1 MRSPLADRI
10 RPKNLKEF
18 VGQKHLVG
26 EGKVLR
32 KAIEEDKIFSMIFW
46 GPPGSGKTTL
56 AKIIANETNSH
67 FVPTSAVTSKVS
79 DVRKIVKVAK
89 ERQVAYNQR
98 TILFVDEIHRFN
110 KAQQDAFLPHVE
122 VGTITFI
129 GATTENPSFEVI
141 GPLLSRSRVYVLN
154 RLTSEELLE
163 IAKRAVGDAERGL
176 GKFNLKFEEGAL
188 DFLVNVSN
196 GDARTVLNALEIAA
210 DITSPARKGLAKEKS
225 SALGRSLKPGF
236 GELAS
241 PKELPAV
248 KEEPTVTKTLL
259 EDILQ
264 RKSLM
269 YDRAGEEHYNT
280 ISAFIKSLRG
290 SDPDAALYYMARMI
304 EGGED
309 PLFIARRMVIFASED
324 IGNADPHA
332 LPLALACFEACDR
345 IGLPECRINLA
356 QTVTYLASAPKSN
369 ASYAALL
376 RAEKDVKGTLNEPV
390 PLHLRNP
397 VTDLMKE
404 IDYGKDYKYPHNFE
418 GHFVEG
424 ETYLP
429 KKLKGRRYYHPTEQ
443 GEEKKIKER
452 LEKFRNLV
460 SRPKT
465 KK

>member
-1 MRSPLADRI
+1 MQSPLADRI
-10 RPKNLKEF
+10 RPQNLKEF
-18 VGQKHLVG
+18 VGQEHLVG

-79 DVRKIVKVAK
+79 DVRKTVKEAK

-110 KAQQDAFLPHVE
+110 KVQQDAFLPHVE
-122 VGTITFI
+122 DGTITFI

-141 GPLLSRSRVYVLN
+141 GPLLSRSRVFVLN
-154 RLTSEELLE
+154 RLTCKELLE
-163 IAKRAVGDAERGL
+163 IAKRAIGDTERGL
-176 GKFNLKFEEGAL
+176 GKFNLEFEEGAL
-188 DFLVNVSN
+188 YFLVNVSN

-210 DITSPARKGLAKEKS
+210 ETEKKSEKS
-225 SALGRSLKPGF
+225 QKILIT
-236 GELAS
+236 
-241 PKELPAV
+241 KEIF
-248 KEEPTVTKTLL
+248 
-259 EDILQ
+259 EDVLQ

-280 ISAFIKSLRG
+280 ISAFIKSMRG

-324 IGNADPHA
+324 IGNADPRP
-332 LPLALACFEACDR
+332 LPLAVSCFEACDR

-376 RAEKDVKGTLNEPV
+376 RAEKDVKETLNEPV

-397 VTDLMKE
+397 VTKLMEK
-404 IDYGKDYKYPHNFE
+404 IGYGKDYKYPHNFE
-418 GHFVEG
+418 GHLVKG

-429 KKLKGRRYYHPTEQ
+429 EKLKGRKYYHPTEQ

-452 LEKFRNLV
+452 L
-460 SRPKT
+460 